1 MKASPIL
8 LRRVAFWTV
17 ALPACAALLA
27 QLAIWSI
34 PGCNPNP
41 YGPGECMFGGA
52 NLAVPL
58 LLVSL
63 GGVYFSAAL
72 AFVVALPLLVISWV
86 IGARLRKAVQH
97 AG

>member
-1 MKASPIL
+1 ML

-17 ALPACAALLA
+17 ALPACGALLA
-27 QLAIWSI
+27 QLAIWAI

-41 YGPGECMFGGA
+41 YGLGECLVGGA

-58 LLVSL
+58 LFASL
-63 GGVYFSAAL
+63 GGAYISAAL
-72 AFVVALPLLVISWV
+72 AFLVALPLLVISWV
-86 IGARLRKAVQH
+86 IGSRVRRAAQH